1 MLEVSVG
8 TAVVYYALVF
18 TAVFHI
24 ASLIALLSKLIKK

>member
-18 TAVFHI
+18 TAIVHLLGLI
-24 ASLIALLSKLIKK
+24 SLVAKIKK